1 MIKSSVT
8 IRDKSLKD
16 LWRTPR
22 WLFSA
27 IQQLLSVRFTV
38 DVACNSENALLP
50 VYIGVE
56 RDALSHHWGEPGTV
70 AFLNPPYSRIEPW
83 VDAAIRE
90 QCRGVT
96 TVMLVPQSMDT
107 AWYTKSER
115 FANETIVITGGRIA
129 FMEPDTE
136 LGEVEV
142 AGNTGGS
149 MLIVFRGRAM
159 DAGHVIRGVPLAVL
173 ERLGGY
179 VNTRRRAVKTSA
191 AA

>member
-1 MIKSSVT
+1 MVKSGTTV
-8 IRDKSLKD
+8 RDKSLKD

-22 WLFSA
+22 WLFRA
-27 IQQLLSVRFTV
+27 IETLLSTKFTV
-38 DVACNSENALLP
+38 DVACHAENALLP
-50 VYIGVE
+50 NFIGVE
-56 RDALSHHWGEPGTV
+56 RDALVSDWGECGTV

-83 VDAAIRE
+83 VDAAVRE

-107 AWYTKSER
+107 TWYLKAAR
-115 FANETIVITGGRIA
+115 FANETIVLTGGRVA

-136 LGEVEV
+136 LGEIEV
-142 AGNTGGS
+142 SGNTGGS

-159 DAGHVIRGVPLAVL
+159 DAGHVLRGIPVPVM

-179 VNTRRRAVKTSA
+179 INTRRRAPKISA

>member
-142 AGNTGGS
+142 TGNTGGS

>member
-1 MIKSSVT
+1 MLKSSVT

-22 WLFSA
+22 WVFMA
-27 IQQLLSVRFTV
+27 IQQLLAVRFTV
-38 DVACNSENALLP
+38 DVACNAENALLP
-50 VYIGVE
+50 EFIGVE
-56 RDALSHHWGEPGTV
+56 RDALSCHWGEPGTV

-96 TVMLVPQSMDT
+96 TVMLVPQSLDT
-107 AWYTKSER
+107 GWYIKATH
-115 FANETIVITGGRIA
+115 FANETVVITGGRIA
-129 FMEPDTE
+129 FMEPDPE

-142 AGNTGGS
+142 SGNTGGS
-149 MLIVFRGRAM
+149 MLVVFRGRAM
-159 DAGHVIRGVPLAVL
+159 DAGHVLRGVPISVF

-179 VNTRRRAVKTSA
+179 VNTRRRAVKTA
-191 AA
+191 AAV